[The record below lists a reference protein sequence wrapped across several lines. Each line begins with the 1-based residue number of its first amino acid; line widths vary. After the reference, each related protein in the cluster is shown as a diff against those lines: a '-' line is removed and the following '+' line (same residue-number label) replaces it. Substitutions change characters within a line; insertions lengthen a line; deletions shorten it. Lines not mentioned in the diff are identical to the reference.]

1 MISSSS
7 FFGGCKAEG
16 ADNDSGGRA
25 DVEEDADVDDAEVE
39 EVAVVAAF
47 EEAVVDFVDLDVLAF
62 LAGGGA
68 DGSPSRA
75 DVDIRLSFLLRG
87 RLTGA
92 VGVGSGVMV
101 CENTGTCDRSS
112 DSSNICME

>member
-25 DVEEDADVDDAEVE
+25 DVEDADVE
-39 EVAVVAAF
+39 EVAVVAAVVAL
-47 EEAVVDFVDLDVLAF
+47 EAVVDFADLDVLAF

-68 DGSPSRA
+68 EGSPSRA
-75 DVDIRLSFLLRG
+75 DVDIRFSFLLRG
-87 RLTGA
+87 RLAGA